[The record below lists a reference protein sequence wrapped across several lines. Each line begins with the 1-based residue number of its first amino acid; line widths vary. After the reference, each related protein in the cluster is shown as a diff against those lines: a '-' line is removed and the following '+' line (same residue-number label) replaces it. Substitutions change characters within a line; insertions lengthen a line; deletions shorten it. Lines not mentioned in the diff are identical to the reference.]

1 MKKRGWIAGLLLLL
15 LVGNGYGM
23 EGDSTLLGKQLFE
36 STALGTSGGSCAGCH
51 PEGKGLREIGQYSA
65 EQLREMINFCIR
77 DALKGKILAE
87 GSQELD
93 ALYNYVRRFGAK

>member
-1 MKKRGWIAGLLLLL
+1 MHKRGWTAGLLLLL

-23 EGDSTLLGKQLFE
+23 EGDSVGLGKRLFE

-51 PEGKGLREIGQYSA
+51 PQGKGLQEIGNYPA